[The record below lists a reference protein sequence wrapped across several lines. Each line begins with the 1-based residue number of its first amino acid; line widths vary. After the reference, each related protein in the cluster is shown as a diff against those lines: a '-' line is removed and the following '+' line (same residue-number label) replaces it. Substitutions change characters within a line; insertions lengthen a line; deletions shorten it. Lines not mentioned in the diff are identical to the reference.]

1 MGVLQKTVTVALEGG
16 SYRNQATGAT
26 VLAQRWNKDG
36 DHALVRR
43 YPIEGRDYKGLLEVS
58 PKERY
63 NLRFGDWIVESDGR
77 TYVVDAERF
86 AAEYKEIADPAAM
99 AAPAEASA

>member
-16 SYRNQATGAT
+16 SYRQKSTGAT
-26 VLAQRWNKDG
+26 VAAQRWNKDG

-43 YPIEGRDYKGLLEVS
+43 YPIEGRDYKGILEVS
-58 PKERY
+58 AKERY

-77 TYVVDAERF
+77 TYVVAAERF
-86 AAEYKEIADPAAM
+86 AADFEEIADPAAQ